1 MMIMGNKPLDG
12 GNFQV
17 DLEKVSFFEKIIKST

>member
-12 GNFQV
+12 EISGR
-17 DLEKVSFFEKIIKST
+17 LEKSIFFEKIIKST